1 MYSELKE
8 GVNLY
13 NRKDYQEALVFF
25 LSVSTEND
33 LIKIEINYYIGLIYS
48 RLAEYEQALEYLEQV
63 VTASKDIAK
72 VYQCRLILAFIYA
85 NTGRT
90 RLAEFELSK
99 LIEAGYESVQV
110 FSSLAYVYYEHQE
123 TEKAI
128 DYYEKALKTAPE
140 NSTAL
145 NGLAYIL
152 AETDRD
158 LTRSLLLCK
167 KAVEKQPE
175 NPAYLDSMALI
186 YHKMNLSS
194 EAKSYIIR
202 AKEKLPD
209 NKIILHHFEMITS
222 DAREA

>member
-13 NRKDYQEALVFF
+13 NKKDYQEALVFF
-25 LSVSTEND
+25 LSVSTED
-33 LIKIEINYYIGLIYS
+33 ALIKIEINYYIGLIYS
-48 RLAEYEQALEYLEQV
+48 RLSEYEQALEYLEQV

-110 FSSLAYVYYEHQE
+110 FSSLAYVYYEHHE

-128 DYYEKALKTAPE
+128 DYYEKALKAAPE

-186 YHKMNLSS
+186 YHKMDLPS
-194 EAKSYIIR
+194 EAESCITR

-209 NKIILHHFEMITS
+209 NKIILKHFEMISS

>member
-13 NRKDYQEALVFF
+13 NKKDYQEALVFF
-25 LSVSTEND
+25 LSVSTED
-33 LIKIEINYYIGLIYS
+33 VLMKIEINYYIGLIYS
-48 RLAEYEQALEYLEQV
+48 RLSEYELALEYLEQV

-186 YHKMNLSS
+186 YHKMNLPS
-194 EAKSYIIR
+194 EAKSYITR

-209 NKIILHHFEMITS
+209 NKIILKHFEMISS
-222 DAREA
+222 DVREA

>member
-13 NRKDYQEALVFF
+13 NKKDYQEALVFF
-25 LSVSTEND
+25 LSVSTED
-33 LIKIEINYYIGLIYS
+33 ALIKIEISYYIGLIYS
-48 RLAEYEQALEYLEQV
+48 RLSEYEQALEYLEQV

-128 DYYEKALKTAPE
+128 DYYEKALKAAPE

-186 YHKMNLSS
+186 YHKMNIPS
-194 EAKSYIIR
+194 EAKSYITR

-209 NKIILHHFEMITS
+209 NKIIVKHFEMISS

>member
-13 NRKDYQEALVFF
+13 NKKDYQEALVFF
-25 LSVSTEND
+25 LSVSTED
-33 LIKIEINYYIGLIYS
+33 ALIKIEINYYIGLIYS
-48 RLAEYEQALEYLEQV
+48 RLSEYEQALEYLEQV

-128 DYYEKALKTAPE
+128 DYYEKALKAAPE

-158 LTRSLLLCK
+158 LTRSLFLCK

-186 YHKMNLSS
+186 YHKMDLPS
-194 EAKSYIIR
+194 EAESCITR

-209 NKIILHHFEMITS
+209 NKIILKHFEMISS

>member
-1 MYSELKE
+1 MHSELKE
-8 GVNLY
+8 GINLY
-13 NRKDYQEALVFF
+13 NKKDYQEALVFF
-25 LSVSTEND
+25 LSVSTED
-33 LIKIEINYYIGLIYS
+33 VLIKIEINYYIGLIYS
-48 RLAEYEQALEYLEQV
+48 RLSEYEQALEYLEQV

-110 FSSLAYVYYEHQE
+110 FSSLAYVYYEHHE
-123 TEKAI
+123 IEKAI

-186 YHKMNLSS
+186 YHKMNLTS
-194 EAKSYIIR
+194 EAESCITR

-209 NKIILHHFEMITS
+209 NKIILKHFEMISS
-222 DAREA
+222 DSREA

>member
-8 GVNLY
+8 GIRLY
-13 NRKDYQEALVFF
+13 NQKNYQEALVFF
-25 LSVSTEND
+25 LSLSTED
-33 LIKIEINYYIGLIYS
+33 ALMKIEINYYIGLVYS
-48 RLAEYEQALEYLEQV
+48 RLSEYEQALEYLEQV
-63 VTASKDIAK
+63 VTSSKDIAK

-110 FSSLAYVYYEHQE
+110 FSSLAYVSYEHQD

-128 DYYEKALKTAPE
+128 DYYEKALKTDPE

-152 AETDRD
+152 AENGLD
-158 LTRSLLLCK
+158 LSRSLVLCK
-167 KAVEKQPE
+167 KAVDKQPE
-175 NPAYLDSMALI
+175 NPAYMDSMALI
-186 YHKMNLSS
+186 YHKMNLPSDAS
-194 EAKSYIIR
+194 LYITR

-209 NKIILHHFEMITS
+209 NKIILKHFEMITS
-222 DAREA
+222 DAQEA

>member
-13 NRKDYQEALVFF
+13 NKKDYQEALVFF
-25 LSVSTEND
+25 LSVSTED
-33 LIKIEINYYIGLIYS
+33 VLIKIEINYYIGLIYS
-48 RLAEYEQALEYLEQV
+48 RLSEYEQALEYLEQV

-110 FSSLAYVYYEHQE
+110 FSSLAYVYYEHHE

-128 DYYEKALKTAPE
+128 EYYEKALKTAPE

-175 NPAYLDSMALI
+175 NPAYLDSMA
-186 YHKMNLSS
+186 
-194 EAKSYIIR
+194 
-202 AKEKLPD
+202 
-209 NKIILHHFEMITS
+209 
-222 DAREA
+222 

>member
-13 NRKDYQEALVFF
+13 NKKDYQEALVFF
-25 LSVSTEND
+25 LSVSTED
-33 LIKIEINYYIGLIYS
+33 ALIKIEISYYIGLIYS
-48 RLAEYEQALEYLEQV
+48 RLSEYEQALEYLEQV

-128 DYYEKALKTAPE
+128 DYYEKALKAAPE

-158 LTRSLLLCK
+158 LTRSLFLCK

-186 YHKMNLSS
+186 YHKMDLPS
-194 EAKSYIIR
+194 EAESYITR

-209 NKIILHHFEMITS
+209 NKIILKHFEMISS

>member
-13 NRKDYQEALVFF
+13 NKKDYQEALVFF
-25 LSVSTEND
+25 LSVSTED
-33 LIKIEINYYIGLIYS
+33 ALIKIEINYYIGLIYS
-48 RLAEYEQALEYLEQV
+48 RLSEYEQALEYLEQV

-128 DYYEKALKTAPE
+128 DYYEKALKAAPE

-186 YHKMNLSS
+186 YHKMDLPS
-194 EAKSYIIR
+194 EAESCITR

-209 NKIILHHFEMITS
+209 NKIILKHFEMISS

>member
-13 NRKDYQEALVFF
+13 NKKDYQEALVFF
-25 LSVSTEND
+25 LSVSTED
-33 LIKIEINYYIGLIYS
+33 ALIKLEISYYIGLIYS
-48 RLAEYEQALEYLEQV
+48 RLSEYEQALEYLEQV

-128 DYYEKALKTAPE
+128 DYYEKALKAAPE

-158 LTRSLLLCK
+158 LTRSLFLCK

-186 YHKMNLSS
+186 YHKMDLPS
-194 EAKSYIIR
+194 EAESYITR

-209 NKIILHHFEMITS
+209 NKIILKHFEMINS

>member
-13 NRKDYQEALVFF
+13 NKKDYQEALVFF
-25 LSVSTEND
+25 LSVSTED
-33 LIKIEINYYIGLIYS
+33 ALIKIEINYYIGLIYS
-48 RLAEYEQALEYLEQV
+48 RLSEYEQALEYLEQV

-110 FSSLAYVYYEHQE
+110 FSSLAYVYYEHHE

-175 NPAYLDSMALI
+175 NPAYLMALI
-186 YHKMNLSS
+186 YHKMNLPS
-194 EAKSYIIR
+194 EAKAYITR

-209 NKIILHHFEMITS
+209 NKIILKHFEMISS

>member
-13 NRKDYQEALVFF
+13 NKKDYQEALVFF
-25 LSVSTEND
+25 LSVSTED
-33 LIKIEINYYIGLIYS
+33 ALIKIEISYYIGLIYS
-48 RLAEYEQALEYLEQV
+48 RLSEYEQALEYLEQV

-128 DYYEKALKTAPE
+128 DYYEKALKAAPE

-158 LTRSLLLCK
+158 LTRSLFLCK

-186 YHKMNLSS
+186 YHKMDLPS
-194 EAKSYIIR
+194 EAESYITR
-202 AKEKLPD
+202 AKEKLPN
-209 NKIILHHFEMITS
+209 NKIILKHFEMISS

>member
-13 NRKDYQEALVFF
+13 NKKDYQEALVFF
-25 LSVSTEND
+25 LSVSTED
-33 LIKIEINYYIGLIYS
+33 ALIKIEINYYIGLIYS
-48 RLAEYEQALEYLEQV
+48 RLSEYEQALEYLEQV

-110 FSSLAYVYYEHQE
+110 FSSLAYIYYEHQE

-128 DYYEKALKTAPE
+128 DYYEKALKAAPE

-158 LTRSLLLCK
+158 LTRSLFLCK

-186 YHKMNLSS
+186 YHKMDLPS
-194 EAKSYIIR
+194 EAESYITR

-209 NKIILHHFEMITS
+209 NKIILKHFEMISS

>member
-13 NRKDYQEALVFF
+13 NKKDYQEALVFF
-25 LSVSTEND
+25 LSVSTED
-33 LIKIEINYYIGLIYS
+33 ALIKLEISYYIGLIYS
-48 RLAEYEQALEYLEQV
+48 RLSEYEQALEYLEQV

-128 DYYEKALKTAPE
+128 DYYEKALKAAPE

-158 LTRSLLLCK
+158 LTRSLFLCK

-186 YHKMNLSS
+186 YHKMDLPS
-194 EAKSYIIR
+194 EAESYITR

-209 NKIILHHFEMITS
+209 NKIILKHFEMISS

>member
-13 NRKDYQEALVFF
+13 NKKDYQEALVFF
-25 LSVSTEND
+25 LSVSTED
-33 LIKIEINYYIGLIYS
+33 ALIKIEISYYIGLIYS
-48 RLAEYEQALEYLEQV
+48 RLSEYEQALEYLEQV

-128 DYYEKALKTAPE
+128 DYYEKALKAAPE

-158 LTRSLLLCK
+158 LTRSLFLCK

-186 YHKMNLSS
+186 YHKMDLPS
-194 EAKSYIIR
+194 EAESCITR

-209 NKIILHHFEMITS
+209 NKIILKHFEMISS

>member
-13 NRKDYQEALVFF
+13 NKKDYQEALVFF
-25 LSVSTEND
+25 LSVSTED
-33 LIKIEINYYIGLIYS
+33 ALIKIEINYYIGLIYS
-48 RLAEYEQALEYLEQV
+48 RLSEYEQALEYLEQV

-128 DYYEKALKTAPE
+128 GYYEKALKAAPE

-152 AETDRD
+152 AETDMD

-186 YHKMNLSS
+186 YHKMDLAS
-194 EAKSYIIR
+194 EAKTYITR

-209 NKIILHHFEMITS
+209 NKIILKHFDMITS
-222 DAREA
+222 GAREA

>member
-13 NRKDYQEALVFF
+13 NKKDYQEALVFF
-25 LSVSTEND
+25 LSVSTED
-33 LIKIEINYYIGLIYS
+33 ALIKIEISYYIGLIYS
-48 RLAEYEQALEYLEQV
+48 RLSEYEQALEYLEQV

-110 FSSLAYVYYEHQE
+110 FSSSAYVYYEHHE

-128 DYYEKALKTAPE
+128 EYYEKALKTAPE

-152 AETDRD
+152 AETDSD

-186 YHKMNLSS
+186 YHKMNLPS
-194 EAKSYIIR
+194 EAKAYITR

-209 NKIILHHFEMITS
+209 NKIILKHFEMISS

>member
-13 NRKDYQEALVFF
+13 NKKDYQEALVFF
-25 LSVSTEND
+25 LSVSTED
-33 LIKIEINYYIGLIYS
+33 ALIKIEINYYIGLIYS
-48 RLAEYEQALEYLEQV
+48 RLSEYEQALEYLEQV

-128 DYYEKALKTAPE
+128 DYYEKALKAAPE

-158 LTRSLLLCK
+158 LTRSLFLCK

-186 YHKMNLSS
+186 YHKMDLPS
-194 EAKSYIIR
+194 EAESYITR

-209 NKIILHHFEMITS
+209 NKIILKHFEMISS

>member
-13 NRKDYQEALVFF
+13 NKKDYQEALVFF
-25 LSVSTEND
+25 LSVSTED
-33 LIKIEINYYIGLIYS
+33 VLMKIEINYYIGLIYS
-48 RLAEYEQALEYLEQV
+48 RLSEYEQALEYLEQV

-158 LTRSLLLCK
+158 LTRSLFLCK

-175 NPAYLDSMALI
+175 KPAYLDSMALI
-186 YHKMNLSS
+186 YHKMNLPS
-194 EAKSYIIR
+194 EAKSYITR

-209 NKIILHHFEMITS
+209 NKIILKHFEMISS
-222 DAREA
+222 DVREA

>member
-1 MYSELKE
+1 MYSELKD
-8 GVNLY
+8 GIDLY
-13 NRKDYQEALVFF
+13 NKKDYQEALVFF
-25 LSVSTEND
+25 LSVSTED
-33 LIKIEINYYIGLIYS
+33 SLIKIEINYYIGLIYS
-48 RLAEYEQALEYLEQV
+48 RLSEYEQALEYLEQV
-63 VTASKDIAK
+63 VTSSKDIAK

-99 LIEAGYESVQV
+99 LLEAGYESVQV
-110 FSSLAYVYYEHQE
+110 FSSLAYVYYEHKE

-128 DYYEKALKTAPE
+128 DYYEKALKASPE

-152 AETDRD
+152 AETGKD

-186 YHKMNLSS
+186 YHKMDLSA
-194 EAKSYIIR
+194 EAEDYISR

-209 NKIILHHFEMITS
+209 NKIILKHFELITS
-222 DAREA
+222 DKREA

>member
-1 MYSELKE
+1 MYSELKD
-8 GVNLY
+8 GIDRY
-13 NRKDYQEALVFF
+13 NKKDYQEALVFF
-25 LSVSTEND
+25 LSVSTED
-33 LIKIEINYYIGLIYS
+33 TLIKIEINYYIGLIYS
-48 RLAEYEQALEYLEQV
+48 RLSEYEKALEYLEQV

-110 FSSLAYVYYEHQE
+110 FSSLAYVYYEHKE
-123 TEKAI
+123 TQKAI
-128 DYYEKALKTAPE
+128 DYYEKALKAAPE

-158 LTRSLLLCK
+158 LNRSLLLCK

-175 NPAYLDSMALI
+175 NPAYLDSMAVI
-186 YHKMNLSS
+186 CNKMNLQD
-194 EAKSYIIR
+194 EADSYIAR

-209 NKIILHHFEMITS
+209 NKIILNHYEMISSNT
-222 DAREA
+222 REA

>member
-13 NRKDYQEALVFF
+13 NKKDYQEALVFF
-25 LSVSTEND
+25 LSVSTED
-33 LIKIEINYYIGLIYS
+33 VLIKIEINYYIGLIYS
-48 RLAEYEQALEYLEQV
+48 RLSEYEQALEYLEQV

-110 FSSLAYVYYEHQE
+110 YSSLAYVYYEHHE

-128 DYYEKALKTAPE
+128 DYYEKALKAAPE

-186 YHKMNLSS
+186 YHKMDLEP
-194 EAKSYIIR
+194 EANSYITR

-209 NKIILHHFEMITS
+209 NKIILKHFEMITAG
-222 DAREA
+222 AREA

>member
-8 GVNLY
+8 GVDLY
-13 NRKDYQEALVFF
+13 NKKDYQEALVFF

-48 RLAEYEQALEYLEQV
+48 RLSEYEQALEYLEQV

>member
-13 NRKDYQEALVFF
+13 NKKDYQEALVFF
-25 LSVSTEND
+25 LSVSTED
-33 LIKIEINYYIGLIYS
+33 VLMKIEINYYIGLIYS
-48 RLAEYEQALEYLEQV
+48 RLSEYEQALEYLEQV

-128 DYYEKALKTAPE
+128 DYYEKALKAAPE

-158 LTRSLLLCK
+158 LTRSLFLCK

-186 YHKMNLSS
+186 YHKMDLPS
-194 EAKSYIIR
+194 EAESYITR

-209 NKIILHHFEMITS
+209 NKIILKHFEMISS

>member
-8 GVNLY
+8 GIRLY
-13 NRKDYQEALVFF
+13 NQKNYQEALVFF
-25 LSVSTEND
+25 LSLTTED
-33 LIKIEINYYIGLIYS
+33 VLIKIEINYYIGLVYS
-48 RLAEYEQALEYLEQV
+48 RLSEYEQALEYLEQV
-63 VTASKDIAK
+63 VTSSKDIAK
-72 VYQCRLILAFIYA
+72 VYQCRLILSFIYA

-110 FSSLAYVYYEHQE
+110 FSSLAYVSYEHKDTQ
-123 TEKAI
+123 KAI
-128 DYYEKALKTAPE
+128 DYYEKALKADPE

-152 AETDRD
+152 AESGLD
-158 LTRSLLLCK
+158 LSRSLVLCK
-167 KAVEKQPE
+167 KALDKQPE

-186 YHKMNLSS
+186 HHKMNLSS
-194 EAKSYIIR
+194 DANLYITR

-209 NKIILHHFEMITS
+209 NKIILRHFEMITS
-222 DAREA
+222 VAQEA

>member
-1 MYSELKE
+1 
-8 GVNLY
+8 
-13 NRKDYQEALVFF
+13 
-25 LSVSTEND
+25 LS
-33 LIKIEINYYIGLIYS
+33 
-48 RLAEYEQALEYLEQV
+48 EYEQALEYLEQV

-110 FSSLAYVYYEHQE
+110 FSSLAYVYYEHHE

-128 DYYEKALKTAPE
+128 EYYEKALKTAPE

-152 AETDRD
+152 AETDSD

-186 YHKMNLSS
+186 YHKMNLPS
-194 EAKSYIIR
+194 EAKAYITR

-209 NKIILHHFEMITS
+209 NKIILKHFEMISS

>member
-13 NRKDYQEALVFF
+13 NKKDYQEALVFF
-25 LSVSTEND
+25 LSVSTED
-33 LIKIEINYYIGLIYS
+33 ALIKIEISYYIGLIYS
-48 RLAEYEQALEYLEQV
+48 RLSEYEQALEYLEQV

-99 LIEAGYESVQV
+99 LIDAGYESVQV

-128 DYYEKALKTAPE
+128 DYYEKALKAAPE

-158 LTRSLLLCK
+158 LTRSLFLCK

-186 YHKMNLSS
+186 YHKMDLPS
-194 EAKSYIIR
+194 EAESYITR

-209 NKIILHHFEMITS
+209 NKIILKHFEMISS

>member
-13 NRKDYQEALVFF
+13 NKKDYQEALVFF
-25 LSVSTEND
+25 LSVSTED
-33 LIKIEINYYIGLIYS
+33 ALIKIEISYYIGLIYS
-48 RLAEYEQALEYLEQV
+48 RLSEYEQALEYLEQV

-99 LIEAGYESVQV
+99 LIEAGYEAVQV

-128 DYYEKALKTAPE
+128 DYYEKALKAAPE

-158 LTRSLLLCK
+158 LTRSLFLCK

-186 YHKMNLSS
+186 YHKMDLPS
-194 EAKSYIIR
+194 EAESYITR

-209 NKIILHHFEMITS
+209 NKIILKHFEMINS

>member
-13 NRKDYQEALVFF
+13 NKKDYQEALVFF
-25 LSVSTEND
+25 LSVSTED
-33 LIKIEINYYIGLIYS
+33 ALIKIEISYYIGLIYS
-48 RLAEYEQALEYLEQV
+48 RLSEYEQALEYLEQV

-128 DYYEKALKTAPE
+128 DYYEKALKAAPE

-158 LTRSLLLCK
+158 LTRSLFLCK

-186 YHKMNLSS
+186 YHKMDLPS
-194 EAKSYIIR
+194 EAKSYITR

-209 NKIILHHFEMITS
+209 NKIILKHFEMISS

>member
-13 NRKDYQEALVFF
+13 NKKDYQEALVFF
-25 LSVSTEND
+25 LSVSTED
-33 LIKIEINYYIGLIYS
+33 VLIKIEINYYIGLIYS
-48 RLAEYEQALEYLEQV
+48 RLSEYEQALEYLEQV

-128 DYYEKALKTAPE
+128 DYYEKALKAAPE

-158 LTRSLLLCK
+158 LTRSLFLCK

-186 YHKMNLSS
+186 YHKMDLPS
-194 EAKSYIIR
+194 EAESYITR

-209 NKIILHHFEMITS
+209 NKIILKHFEMISS

>member
-13 NRKDYQEALVFF
+13 NKKDYQEALVFF
-25 LSVSTEND
+25 LSVSTED
-33 LIKIEINYYIGLIYS
+33 ALMKIEINYYIGLIYS
-48 RLAEYEQALEYLEQV
+48 RLSEYEQALEYLEQV

-128 DYYEKALKTAPE
+128 DYYEKALKAAPE

-186 YHKMNLSS
+186 YHKMDLPS
-194 EAKSYIIR
+194 EAESYITR

-209 NKIILHHFEMITS
+209 NKIILKHFEMISS

>member
-1 MYSELKE
+1 MHSELKE
-8 GVNLY
+8 GINLY
-13 NRKDYQEALVFF
+13 NKKDYQEALVFF
-25 LSVSTEND
+25 LSVSTED
-33 LIKIEINYYIGLIYS
+33 ALIKIEINYYIGLIYS
-48 RLAEYEQALEYLEQV
+48 RLSEYEQALEYLEQV

-186 YHKMNLSS
+186 YHKMNLPS
-194 EAKSYIIR
+194 EAKSYITR

-209 NKIILHHFEMITS
+209 NKIILKHFEMISS
-222 DAREA
+222 DVREA

>member
-8 GVNLY
+8 VVNLY
-13 NRKDYQEALVFF
+13 NKKDYQEALVFF
-25 LSVSTEND
+25 LSVSTED
-33 LIKIEINYYIGLIYS
+33 ALIKIEISYYIGLIYS
-48 RLAEYEQALEYLEQV
+48 RLSEYEQALEYLEQV

-128 DYYEKALKTAPE
+128 DYYEKALKAAPE

-158 LTRSLLLCK
+158 LTRSLFLCK

-186 YHKMNLSS
+186 YHKMDLPS
-194 EAKSYIIR
+194 EAESYITR

-209 NKIILHHFEMITS
+209 NKIILKHFEMISS

>member
-13 NRKDYQEALVFF
+13 NKKDYQEALVFF
-25 LSVSTEND
+25 LSVSTED
-33 LIKIEINYYIGLIYS
+33 VLMKIEINYYIGLIYS
-48 RLAEYEQALEYLEQV
+48 RLSEYEQALEYLEQV

-128 DYYEKALKTAPE
+128 DYYEKALKAAPE

-152 AETDRD
+152 AETDGD

-186 YHKMNLSS
+186 YHKMDIPS
-194 EAKSYIIR
+194 EAKSYITR

-209 NKIILHHFEMITS
+209 NKIILKHFEMISS

>member
-13 NRKDYQEALVFF
+13 NKKDYQEALVFF
-25 LSVSTEND
+25 LSVSPED
-33 LIKIEINYYIGLIYS
+33 ALIKIEINYYIGLIYS
-48 RLAEYEQALEYLEQV
+48 RLSEYEQALEYLEQV

-186 YHKMNLSS
+186 YHKMNLPS
-194 EAKSYIIR
+194 EAKAYITR

-209 NKIILHHFEMITS
+209 NKIILKHFEMISS